1 MCSAGTSTC
10 VLFIFA
16 FTYLHDPAK
25 KMTTGVALQKYVFK
39 CTLFNRWCR
48 YRQQIVL
55 ILQHAFLPRET
66 WKFLPSIT
74 LRNLPINAA
83 RITSG
88 HRSGRPWYIARC
100 FNLVHVVI
108 CGGIFEPR
116 ELKPSFTFSQQLR
129 YLLLHRHLSVVNQIF
144 APGETNLWIF
154 I

>member
-1 MCSAGTSTC
+1 MRL
-10 VLFIFA
+10 VYFRV
-16 FTYLHDPAK
+16 YLLARPAK

-48 YRQQIVL
+48 YRQQIVP
-55 ILQHAFLPRET
+55 ILQHAFLLRET
-66 WKFLPSIT
+66 RRFLPSIT

-108 CGGIFEPR
+108 CAGIFEPR
-116 ELKPSFTFSQQLR
+116 ELKQSFTFSQPTTCLFIVA
-129 YLLLHRHLSVVNQIF
+129 SAF
-144 APGETNLWIF
+144 ECCKPNLCSRQM
-154 I
+154 